1 MYDVFY
7 ADRSFDRARSDLP
20 RRAESGAYAISLWD
34 GHIWIARRGKWVDAA
49 SVPPRFAVGE
59 RVRWGRNV
67 VRIAELQAATATV
80 DCGRGVV
87 ATVNQALLR
96 RA

>member
-1 MYDVFY
+1 MLYDIFY
-7 ADRSFDRARSDLP
+7 ADRSFDRARELP
-20 RRAESGAYAISLWD
+20 ARAEKGAYAISLWD
-34 GHIWIARRGKWVDAA
+34 GAVLLARRGKWVAAA

-87 ATVNQALLR
+87 VTVNQALLR
-96 RA
+96 AR